1 MLSIAL
7 VPGLTVVTGKKAD
20 GISAD
25 ITLGQGVH
33 HDTMTGVNMLIFWQ
47 CLVHFA

>member
-7 VPGLTVVTGKKAD
+7 VPGLTVVTGKQAD

-25 ITLGQGVH
+25 ITLG
-33 HDTMTGVNMLIFWQ
+33 HDTMTGGNMLIFWQ
-47 CLVHFA
+47 CLLHFA